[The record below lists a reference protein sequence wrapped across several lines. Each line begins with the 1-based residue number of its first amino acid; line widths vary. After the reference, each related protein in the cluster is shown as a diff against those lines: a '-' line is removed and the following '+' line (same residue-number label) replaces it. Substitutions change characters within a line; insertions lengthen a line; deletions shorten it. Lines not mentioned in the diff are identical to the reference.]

1 MQKLTVLWL
10 DDMRN
15 PYKYFGKKTNSKT
28 FARNKEYYTNM
39 FSNYNVDFVWVK
51 NFDEFTEFILKN
63 GLPQFISF
71 DHDLGT
77 GLQKGADCARW
88 LVEYCKEKNEK
99 VPRFYVHSANCNGQ
113 REITNI
119 LNFVN
124 ESIFNFKD
132 IVNKTLEK
140 CQ

>member
-1 MQKLTVLWL
+1 MQKLTILWL

-15 PYKYFGKKTNSKT
+15 PYKYFSKKNGSET
-28 FARNKEYYTNM
+28 FIRNKEYYTTIFN
-39 FSNYNVDFVWVK
+39 SYDVDFVWVK
-51 NFDEFTEFILKN
+51 NFDEFAEFILKN

-71 DHDLGT
+71 DHDLGA

-88 LVEYCKEKNEK
+88 LVEYCKKKNEK
-99 VPRFYVHSANCNGQ
+99 IPQFYIHSANRNGQ
-113 REITNI
+113 REINNI

-124 ESIFNFKD
+124 ENIFKFKD
-132 IVNKTLEK
+132 IVTKILKK